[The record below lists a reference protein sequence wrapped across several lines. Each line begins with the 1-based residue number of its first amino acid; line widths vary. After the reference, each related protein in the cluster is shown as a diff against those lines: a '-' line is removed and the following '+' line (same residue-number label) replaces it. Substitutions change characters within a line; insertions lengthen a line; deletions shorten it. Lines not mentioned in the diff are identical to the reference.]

1 MTAMAEKKGE
11 KKGDFVSSQRI
22 MGMQVIDSKGS
33 SVGSVKDIGVN
44 VVEKKANLVVVTKTR
59 SELEIPWDD
68 IQSIVDVV
76 LLRKEIEL
84 PKTTET
90 AVPPPPP
97 PPPGPANCPNCGTAV
112 IPTARFCP
120 KCGAKLK

>member
-1 MTAMAEKKGE
+1 MTER
-11 KKGDFVSSQRI
+11 KGDYVPTQKI

-44 VVEKKANLVVVTKTR
+44 VVEKKINLMVTTKAR
-59 SELEIPWDD
+59 SELQVAWDD
-68 IQSIVDVV
+68 IQSVVDVV

-84 PKTTET
+84 PKAPEG
-90 AVPPPPP
+90 APAPVPPPPP
-97 PPPGPANCPNCGTAV
+97 PPNKCATCGTPV

-120 KCGAKLK
+120 KCGSKLK